1 VLTYKHGGHIGV
13 TDFFRNM
20 AFLETLADLLRDLER
35 PRVLFHAC
43 SVGAE
48 PYSFA
53 IVWRERV
60 GTPIEI
66 EATDIEPE
74 FLKLALKLEHPLLTD
89 KIRGMVT
96 FLPACS
102 VTSFSSVKTYDAVI
116 CMNALCY
123 LTPDEQVRAVWMMSS
138 QAVRYLCVSAADPRS
153 LKLGIR
159 EANMH
164 PVWKNWLAIYYGWRE
179 RLSLRPRGK
188 AWKLPYIPFLL
199 AHWRYA
205 GTSIFAR
212 ELAVMDPKRSLPGAS
227 APGPH

>member
-1 VLTYKHGGHIGV
+1 MLNYRHADHIGV
-13 TDFFRNM
+13 TDFLRNK
-20 AFLETLADLLRDLER
+20 AFLETLADLLRDLDR

-53 IVWRERV
+53 IVWSERI

-74 FLKLALKLEHPLLTD
+74 FLKLALSLEHPLLTD
-89 KIRGMVT
+89 QIRDLVT

-102 VTSFSSVKTYDAVI
+102 VTTF
-116 CMNALCY
+116 
-123 LTPDEQVRAVWMMSS
+123 R
-138 QAVRYLCVSAADPRS
+138 
-153 LKLGIR
+153 
-159 EANMH
+159 
-164 PVWKNWLAIYYGWRE
+164 PVWKNWLTIYYGWRE

-212 ELAVMDPKRSLPGAS
+212 ELAVIDPGLRLATTDGRRS
-227 APGPH
+227 

>member
-1 VLTYKHGGHIGV
+1 MLNYRHEGHIGV
-13 TDFFRNM
+13 TDFFRNK
-20 AFLETLADLLRDLER
+20 AFLETLTDLLRDLDC

-53 IVWRERV
+53 ILWRERV

-74 FLKLALKLEHPLLTD
+74 FLRLALSLEHPLLTNQ
-89 KIRGMVT
+89 IRDMVT

-102 VTSFSSVKTYDAVI
+102 VTTFSSVKTYDAVI

-123 LTPDEQVRAVWMMSS
+123 LTPEEQVRAVWKMSS
-138 QAVRYLCVSAADPRS
+138 HAARYLCVSAADPKS
-153 LKLGIR
+153 LKRGIR
-159 EANMH
+159 EANMR
-164 PVWKNWLAIYYGWRE
+164 PVWKNWLAIYYGWGE

-188 AWKLPYIPFLL
+188 AWKLPYIPLL
-199 AHWRYA
+199 LTHWRYA

-212 ELAVMDPKRSLPGAS
+212 ELAVVDPELRLTNDR
-227 APGPH
+227 

>member
-1 VLTYKHGGHIGV
+1 VLNYRHAEHIGV
-13 TDFFRNM
+13 TDFFRNQ
-20 AFLETLADLLRDLER
+20 AFLETLADLLRDLDR

-53 IVWRERV
+53 IVWSDRI
-60 GTPIEI
+60 GTSIEI

-74 FLKLALKLEHPLLTD
+74 FLKLALGFEHPLLTEQ
-89 KIRGMVT
+89 IRAMVT

-102 VTSFSSVKTYDAVI
+102 VTTFSSGKTYDAVI

-123 LTPDEQVRAVWMMSS
+123 LTPDEQVRAVGQMSS
-138 QAVRYLCVSAADPRS
+138 QASRYLCVSAADPKS
-153 LKLGIR
+153 LERAIR
-159 EANMH
+159 EANMR

-212 ELAVMDPKRSLPGAS
+212 ELAVIDPNMGLPGRE
-227 APGPH
+227 GRRT